1 MKCKLNETNTSLN
14 IIFST
19 LSLKTTFGTSTYN
32 SKILIAMPPLM
43 LLCIV
48 LSEIISP
55 LHSRYFVHNLKSLPH
70 PHPPKGPTPTWKIGV
85 VSLTLNII
93 IVLDKHI
100 TFLGS
105 LHTDNQILN
114 FNPHKKNIK
123 SNLNNGR
130 WFMHW
135 FVRMVSRSII
145 LLCSIFR
152 LANTIIYI

>member
-19 LSLKTTFGTSTYN
+19 LSLKTAFGTSTYN

-48 LSEIISP
+48 LSEIISA
-55 LHSRYFVHNLKSLPH
+55 LHSHYFVHNLKSLPH
-70 PHPPKGPTPTWKIGV
+70 PPPKGPTSTWTIGV
-85 VSLTLNII
+85 VSLALNII

-105 LHTDNQILN
+105 LHTDNQILD
-114 FNPHKKNIK
+114 FNPHKKKHQIQFK
-123 SNLNNGR
+123 QWTLIHALICTQG
-130 WFMHW
+130 
-135 FVRMVSRSII
+135 V
-145 LLCSIFR
+145 
-152 LANTIIYI
+152 TIHHFIMQHL